1 MNEVF
6 FLELLNMGYMQTLKK
21 PYQTVDSKFHW
32 NFQNKFCMNVFEKQV
47 SMELLALKSLWK
59 FLGSSIINL
68 NAKFC
73 RVGGTNFRK
82 TTNKCHWKMWK
93 QTTKMFNRPPSEIV
107 GGD

>member
-73 RVGGTNFRK
+73 GVGEQISGKRLINAIFSQ
-82 TTNKCHWKMWK
+82 KCLTDLL
-93 QTTKMFNRPPSEIV
+93 QR
-107 GGD
+107 